1 MNANHHMNTD
11 TVDIVSQSNNM
22 MLGANI
28 NDEWEMEEPNLGGR
42 VTNMILDK
50 MDNVVASN
58 TSSLDYYAPLVKN
71 QQVGRHDHIKHRRK
85 PHRQVSVSFNNS
97 VDVRV
102 SLTSYKVDKKKIWY
116 TIEEISLMKNQALCR
131 KSPLRYS
138 DTPIKVTE
146 DILSSPPPPLRHS
159 SSWNE
164 QPIEI
169 SQLKRVHSAAA
180 QLNRMPTNTTQDIGY
195 NEHICE
201 LDKEVYINN
210 EERRNSSRKRLYHYS
225 KVMGELD
232 RQFGDGY
239 RQINVQELA
248 GVSRAISS
256 NAYIQAIERARKETT
271 IAQAILLGN
280 EKEFV
285 DVPNTMLNRAA

>member
-1 MNANHHMNTD
+1 
-11 TVDIVSQSNNM
+11 

-71 QQVGRHDHIKHRRK
+71 QQVSRHVPIKPQRHK
-85 PHRQVSVSFNNS
+85 PRQVSVSFNNS

-102 SLTSYKVDKKKIWY
+102 SLTSYKVDKKTTWY
-116 TIEEISLMKNQALCR
+116 TVEEISSMKAQALCR
-131 KSPLRYS
+131 KSPLRFS

-169 SQLKRVHSAAA
+169 SQLTRVHSASA
-180 QLNRMPTNTTQDIGY
+180 QLNRMPTNTTKDIGY
-195 NEHICE
+195 ESQHICE

-232 RQFGDGY
+232 RQFIEGY
-239 RQINVQELA
+239 SQINVQELA
-248 GVSRAISS
+248 GVSKAISS
-256 NAYIQAIERARKETT
+256 NAYFQAIDRARKEST

-280 EKEFV
+280 EKEV
-285 DVPNTMLNRAA
+285 IDVPNTMLNRAA

>member
-1 MNANHHMNTD
+1 
-11 TVDIVSQSNNM
+11 

-71 QQVGRHDHIKHRRK
+71 QQVGRHVPIKHRRK

-102 SLTSYKVDKKKIWY
+102 SLTSYKVDKKTTWY
-116 TIEEISLMKNQALCR
+116 SIEEISSMKAQALCR
-131 KSPLRYS
+131 KSPLRFS
-138 DTPIKVTE
+138 DTPMKVSSE
-146 DILSSPPPPLRHS
+146 EQEHIISSPPPPLRHS

-180 QLNRMPTNTTQDIGY
+180 QLNRMPTNITKDIGY
-195 NEHICE
+195 ESQHNICE
-201 LDKEVYINN
+201 LDREVYISN
-210 EERRNSSRKRLYHYS
+210 EERRNNSRQRLYHYS

-232 RQFGDGY
+232 RQFDEGY
-239 RQINVQELA
+239 RQINVKELV
-248 GVSRAISS
+248 GVSKAISS
-256 NAYIQAIERARKETT
+256 NAYIQAIERARKEST

-280 EKEFV
+280 EKEV
-285 DVPNTMLNRAA
+285 IDVPNTMLNRAA

>member
-1 MNANHHMNTD
+1 MF
-11 TVDIVSQSNNM
+11 SGGS
-22 MLGANI
+22 NI
-28 NDEWEMEEPNLGGR
+28 NDEWEMEESNLGGR

-71 QQVGRHDHIKHRRK
+71 QQVSRYVPIKQQRHK
-85 PHRQVSVSFNNS
+85 PRQVSVSFNNS

-116 TIEEISLMKNQALCR
+116 TVDEISSMKAQALCR
-131 KSPLRYS
+131 KSPLRS
-138 DTPIKVTE
+138 GDTPMKVSSKE
-146 DILSSPPPPLRHS
+146 QEHILSSPPPPLRHS
-159 SSWNE
+159 SSWS
-164 QPIEI
+164 QPIETL
-169 SQLKRVHSAAA
+169 QVKRVHSAAA
-180 QLNRMPTNTTQDIGY
+180 QLNRMPTNTTKDIGY

-232 RQFGDGY
+232 RQFIEGY
-239 RQINVQELA
+239 SQINVQKLA
-248 GVSRAISS
+248 GVSKAISS
-256 NAYIQAIERARKETT
+256 NAYIQAIERARKEST

-280 EKEFV
+280 EKEV
-285 DVPNTMLNRAA
+285 IDVPNTMLNKAA

>member
-1 MNANHHMNTD
+1 
-11 TVDIVSQSNNM
+11 

-71 QQVGRHDHIKHRRK
+71 QQVSRHVPIKQQRHK
-85 PHRQVSVSFNNS
+85 PRQVSVSFNNS

-116 TIEEISLMKNQALCR
+116 TIEEISSMKAHALCR
-131 KSPLRYS
+131 KSPLRHS

-180 QLNRMPTNTTQDIGY
+180 QLNRMPINNADIAKDIGY

-201 LDKEVYINN
+201 LDEEVYISN

-232 RQFGDGY
+232 RQFIEGY
-239 RQINVQELA
+239 SQINVQELA
-248 GVSRAISS
+248 GVSKAISS
-256 NAYIQAIERARKETT
+256 NAYFQAIDRARKEST

-280 EKEFV
+280 EKEV
-285 DVPNTMLNRAA
+285 IDVPNTMLNRAA

>member
-1 MNANHHMNTD
+1 
-11 TVDIVSQSNNM
+11 

-42 VTNMILDK
+42 MTNTILDK

-71 QQVGRHDHIKHRRK
+71 QQVSRNVPIKQQRHK

-102 SLTSYKVDKKKIWY
+102 SLTSYKVDKKTTWY
-116 TIEEISLMKNQALCR
+116 SIEEISSMKAQALCR
-131 KSPLRYS
+131 KSPLRFS
-138 DTPIKVTE
+138 DTPMKVSDMQVE
-146 DILSSPPPPLRHS
+146 DILSSPPSLRHS
-159 SSWNE
+159 SSWS
-164 QPIEI
+164 QQLTEI
-169 SQLKRVHSAAA
+169 SQLKRTHSAAA
-180 QLNRMPTNTTQDIGY
+180 QLNRMPTNVTKDIGY

-201 LDKEVYINN
+201 LDKEVYICN

-232 RQFGDGY
+232 RQFDEGY
-239 RQINVQELA
+239 RQIDIQKLA
-248 GVSRAISS
+248 GVSKAISS
-256 NAYIQAIERARKETT
+256 NAYIQAIERARKEST

-280 EKEFV
+280 EKELI
-285 DVPNTMLNRAA
+285 DVPNAMLNRAA